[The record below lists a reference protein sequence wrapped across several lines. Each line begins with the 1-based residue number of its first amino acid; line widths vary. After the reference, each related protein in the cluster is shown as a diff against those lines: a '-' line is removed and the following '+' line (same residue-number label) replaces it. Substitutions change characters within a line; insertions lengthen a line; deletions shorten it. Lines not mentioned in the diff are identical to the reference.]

1 MSKTDL
7 HIQLHHFK
15 FQFNISSVKN
25 LKKQYYININTNLLK
40 GLIMNFLNNFITS
53 LMLIRVT
60 DIIDI
65 TIIAYVVYKLFSILR
80 NTRAEQV
87 LKGLI
92 FVLIFASIADIL
104 NLNTVSWVM
113 NQFLTVSLVFIIVVF
128 QPELR
133 TGLERIGRGR
143 SIFST
148 DKNKKDEDSI
158 NELVL
163 AMSSLSRQKIGAL
176 VVLERQVGLSDIIE
190 SGTMLNADISSELL
204 INIFIP
210 NTPLH
215 DGAVII
221 RENTI
226 TAAACYLPLS
236 TSNTISKELG
246 TRHRAAIGISERSD
260 AVVII
265 VSEETGNI
273 SIAENGVINRYFD
286 EDSLRI
292 RLRNEMSEKRGED
305 E

>member
-1 MSKTDL
+1 
-7 HIQLHHFK
+7 
-15 FQFNISSVKN
+15 
-25 LKKQYYININTNLLK
+25 
-40 GLIMNFLNNFITS
+40 MNFLDNFITS

-60 DIIDI
+60 DVIDI
-65 TIIAYVVYKLFSILR
+65 AIIAFVIYKLFSLLR

-92 FVLIFASIADIL
+92 LVLIFASIADML
-104 NLNTVSWVM
+104 NLNVVSWVM

-143 SIFST
+143 SIFSQ
-148 DKNKKDEDSI
+148 DRIKRDEDSV
-158 NELVL
+158 NELVS

-176 VVLERQVGLSDIIE
+176 VVLERQVGLSDIVE
-190 SGTMLNADISSELL
+190 SGTKLNSDISSELL

-221 RENTI
+221 RKDTI
-226 TAAACYLPLS
+226 VAAACYLPLS

-246 TRHRAAIGISERSD
+246 TRHRAAIGITERSD
-260 AVVII
+260 AVVIV

-273 SIAENGVINRYFD
+273 SVCENGVINRYFD
-286 EDSLRI
+286 EDSLKI
-292 RLRNEMSEKRGED
+292 RLRSEIVES
-305 E
+305 EPQHE

>member
-1 MSKTDL
+1 MSPKNSIIL
-7 HIQLHHFK
+7 YRNKSFEGIAMK
-15 FQFNISSVKN
+15 F
-25 LKKQYYININTNLLK
+25 LD
-40 GLIMNFLNNFITS
+40 NFITG
-53 LMLIRVT
+53 LMLIRIT
-60 DIIDI
+60 DIVDI
-65 TIIAYVVYKLFSILR
+65 AIIAYVVYKLFSILK

-92 FVLIFASIADIL
+92 FVLIFAAIADML
-104 NLNTVSWVM
+104 NINTVSWVM

-143 SIFST
+143 SIFNG
-148 DKNKKDEDSI
+148 DKNKRNEDSI

-176 VVLERQVGLSDIIE
+176 VVLERKVGLSDIIE
-190 SGTMLNADISSELL
+190 SGTSLNADISSELL

-226 TAAACYLPLS
+226 AAAACYLPLS
-236 TSNTISKELG
+236 SSNTISKELG
-246 TRHRAAIGISERSD
+246 TRHRAAIGISEKSD

-265 VSEETGNI
+265 VSEETGSI

-292 RLRNEMSEKRGED
+292 RLENELTEKREED

>member
-1 MSKTDL
+1 
-7 HIQLHHFK
+7 
-15 FQFNISSVKN
+15 
-25 LKKQYYININTNLLK
+25 
-40 GLIMNFLNNFITS
+40 MNFLENIITS

-65 TIIAYVVYKLFSILR
+65 AIIAFVIYKLFSLLR

-92 FVLIFASIADIL
+92 FVLFFASIADIL

-133 TGLERIGRGR
+133 SALERLGRGR
-143 SIFST
+143 SLFSSE
-148 DKNKKDEDSI
+148 KIQRDERSI
-158 NELVL
+158 NEIVS

-176 VVLERQVGLSDIIE
+176 VVLEREVGLSDIIE
-190 SGTMLNADISSELL
+190 SGTKLDSDISSELL

-221 RENTI
+221 RKNTI
-226 TAAACYLPLS
+226 AAAACYLPLS
-236 TSNTISKELG
+236 SSNTIAKELG
-246 TRHRAAIGISERSD
+246 TRHRAAIGISEKSD
-260 AVVII
+260 CLVVI
-265 VSEETGNI
+265 VSEETGSI
-273 SIAENGVINRYFD
+273 SVAENGKINRYFD
-286 EDSLRI
+286 EESLRI
-292 RLRNEMSEKRGED
+292 RLKNELVNTDNVSEVFKKEKKGEVN
-305 E
+305 EKEK

>member
-1 MSKTDL
+1 
-7 HIQLHHFK
+7 
-15 FQFNISSVKN
+15 
-25 LKKQYYININTNLLK
+25 
-40 GLIMNFLNNFITS
+40 MNFLENIITS

-65 TIIAYVVYKLFSILR
+65 AIVAFVIYKLFSLLR

-92 FVLIFASIADIL
+92 FVLFFASIADIL

-113 NQFLTVSLVFIIVVF
+113 NQFLTVALVFIIVVF

-133 TGLERIGRGR
+133 SALERLGRGR
-143 SIFST
+143 SLFSSE
-148 DKNKKDEDSI
+148 KIQRDERSI
-158 NELVL
+158 DELVS

-176 VVLERQVGLSDIIE
+176 VVLEREVGLSDIIE
-190 SGTMLNADISSELL
+190 SGTKLDSDISSELL

-221 RENTI
+221 RKNTI
-226 TAAACYLPLS
+226 AAAACYLPLS
-236 TSNTISKELG
+236 SSNTIAKELG
-246 TRHRAAIGISERSD
+246 TRHRAAIGISEKSD
-260 AVVII
+260 CLVVI

-273 SIAENGVINRYFD
+273 SVAENGKINRYFD
-286 EDSLRI
+286 EESLRI
-292 RLRNEMSEKRGED
+292 RLKNELVNTDDLLKKEKKGEVN
-305 E
+305 EKEK

>member
-1 MSKTDL
+1 
-7 HIQLHHFK
+7 
-15 FQFNISSVKN
+15 
-25 LKKQYYININTNLLK
+25 
-40 GLIMNFLNNFITS
+40 MNFLDSFITS

-60 DIIDI
+60 DVIDI
-65 TIIAYVVYKLFSILR
+65 AIIAFVVYKLFSLLR

-87 LKGLI
+87 LYGLI
-92 FVLIFASIADIL
+92 FVLIFASVADML

-143 SIFST
+143 SIFGSE
-148 DKNKKDEDSI
+148 KNMRNEDSI
-158 NELVL
+158 REIVS

-176 VVLERQVGLSDIIE
+176 VVLEREVGLSDIIE
-190 SGTMLNADISSELL
+190 SGTMLDADISSELL

-221 RENTI
+221 RKNTI
-226 TAAACYLPLS
+226 TAAACYLQLS
-236 TSNTISKELG
+236 QSNTIAKELG
-246 TRHRAAIGISERSD
+246 TRHRAAIGITEKSD

-273 SIAENGVINRYFD
+273 SVAENGVINRYFD
-286 EDSLRI
+286 EESLTI
-292 RLRNEMSEKRGED
+292 RLRNEISEKGLKKD

>member
-1 MSKTDL
+1 MNYL
-7 HIQLHHFK
+7 E
-15 FQFNISSVKN
+15 NI
-25 LKKQYYININTNLLK
+25 
-40 GLIMNFLNNFITS
+40 ITS

-65 TIIAYVVYKLFSILR
+65 AIIAFVIYKLFSLLR

-92 FVLIFASIADIL
+92 FVLFFASIADIL

-133 TGLERIGRGR
+133 SALERLGRGR
-143 SIFST
+143 SLFSSE
-148 DKNKKDEDSI
+148 KIQRDERSI
-158 NELVL
+158 NELVS

-176 VVLERQVGLSDIIE
+176 VVLEREVGLSDIIE
-190 SGTMLNADISSELL
+190 SGTKLDSDISSELL

-221 RENTI
+221 RKNTI
-226 TAAACYLPLS
+226 AAAACYLPLS
-236 TSNTISKELG
+236 SSNTIAKELG
-246 TRHRAAIGISERSD
+246 TRHRAAIGISEKSD
-260 AVVII
+260 CLVVI
-265 VSEETGNI
+265 VSEETGSI
-273 SIAENGVINRYFD
+273 SVAENGKINRYFD
-286 EDSLRI
+286 EESLRI
-292 RLRNEMSEKRGED
+292 RLKNELVNTDNVSDVLKKEKKGEVN
-305 E
+305 EKEK

>member
-1 MSKTDL
+1 
-7 HIQLHHFK
+7 
-15 FQFNISSVKN
+15 
-25 LKKQYYININTNLLK
+25 
-40 GLIMNFLNNFITS
+40 MNFLDNLITS

-65 TIIAYVVYKLFSILR
+65 ALIAFVVYKLFSLLK

-92 FVLIFASIADIL
+92 LVLIFASVADIF

-143 SIFST
+143 SIFAT
-148 DKNKKDEDSI
+148 DRNKRDEDSI
-158 NELVL
+158 SELVS

-176 VVLERQVGLSDIIE
+176 VVLERQVGLSDIVE
-190 SGTMLNADISSELL
+190 SGTRLDADISSELL

-221 RENTI
+221 RENSI
-226 TAAACYLPLS
+226 VAAACYLPLS
-236 TSNTISKELG
+236 SSNTISKELG
-246 TRHRAAIGISERSD
+246 TRHRAAIGISEKSD

-273 SIAENGVINRYFD
+273 SIAENGIINRYFD
-286 EDSLRI
+286 EESLRI
-292 RLRNEMSEKRGED
+292 RLTNEIAETGADD

>member
-1 MSKTDL
+1 
-7 HIQLHHFK
+7 
-15 FQFNISSVKN
+15 
-25 LKKQYYININTNLLK
+25 
-40 GLIMNFLNNFITS
+40 MNFLDNFITS

-60 DIIDI
+60 DIVDI
-65 TIIAYVVYKLFSILR
+65 AMISYVVYKLFSILK

-133 TGLERIGRGR
+133 TGLEGIGRGR
-143 SIFST
+143 SIFTS
-148 DKNKKDEDSI
+148 DRNKRDENSI

-176 VVLERQVGLSDIIE
+176 VVLERKTGLSDIIE

-236 TSNTISKELG
+236 SSNTIAKELG
-246 TRHRAAIGISERSD
+246 TRHRAAIGMTEKSD
-260 AVVII
+260 AVVVI

-292 RLRNEMSEKRGED
+292 RLQKDLTEKREED

>member
-1 MSKTDL
+1 MSFL
-7 HIQLHHFK
+7 E
-15 FQFNISSVKN
+15 NI
-25 LKKQYYININTNLLK
+25 
-40 GLIMNFLNNFITS
+40 ITS

-65 TIIAYVVYKLFSILR
+65 AIIAFVIYKLFSLLR

-92 FVLIFASIADIL
+92 FVLFFASIADML

-113 NQFLTVSLVFIIVVF
+113 NQFLTVALVFIIVVF

-133 TGLERIGRGR
+133 SALERLGRGR
-143 SIFST
+143 SLFSSE
-148 DKNKKDEDSI
+148 KIQRDERSI
-158 NELVL
+158 DELVS

-176 VVLERQVGLSDIIE
+176 VVLEREVGLSDIIE
-190 SGTMLNADISSELL
+190 SGTKLDSDISSELL

-221 RENTI
+221 RKNTI
-226 TAAACYLPLS
+226 AAAACYLPLS
-236 TSNTISKELG
+236 SSNTIAKELG
-246 TRHRAAIGISERSD
+246 TRHRAAIGISEKSD
-260 AVVII
+260 CLVVI

-273 SIAENGVINRYFD
+273 SVAENGKINRYFD
-286 EDSLRI
+286 EESLRI
-292 RLRNEMSEKRGED
+292 RLKNELVNTDDLLKKEKKGEVN
-305 E
+305 EKEK

>member
-1 MSKTDL
+1 
-7 HIQLHHFK
+7 
-15 FQFNISSVKN
+15 
-25 LKKQYYININTNLLK
+25 
-40 GLIMNFLNNFITS
+40 MNFLENIITS

-65 TIIAYVVYKLFSILR
+65 AIIAFVIYKLFSLLR

-92 FVLIFASIADIL
+92 FVLFFASIADIL

-113 NQFLTVSLVFIIVVF
+113 NQFLTVALVFIIVVF

-133 TGLERIGRGR
+133 SALERLGRGR
-143 SIFST
+143 SLFSSE
-148 DKNKKDEDSI
+148 KIQRDERSI
-158 NELVL
+158 DELVS

-176 VVLERQVGLSDIIE
+176 VVLEREVGLSDIIE
-190 SGTMLNADISSELL
+190 SGTKLDSDISSELL

-221 RENTI
+221 RKNTI
-226 TAAACYLPLS
+226 AAAACYLPLS
-236 TSNTISKELG
+236 SSNTIAKELG
-246 TRHRAAIGISERSD
+246 TRHRAAIGISEKSD
-260 AVVII
+260 CLVVI

-273 SIAENGVINRYFD
+273 SVAENGKINRYFD
-286 EDSLRI
+286 EESLKI
-292 RLRNEMSEKRGED
+292 RLKNELVNTDNVSEVLKKEKKGEVN
-305 E
+305 EKEK

>member
-1 MSKTDL
+1 
-7 HIQLHHFK
+7 
-15 FQFNISSVKN
+15 
-25 LKKQYYININTNLLK
+25 
-40 GLIMNFLNNFITS
+40 MNFLDNLITS

-65 TIIAYVVYKLFSILR
+65 ALIAFVVYKLFSLLK

-92 FVLIFASIADIL
+92 LVLIFASVADIF

-143 SIFST
+143 SIFAT
-148 DKNKKDEDSI
+148 DRNKRDEDSI
-158 NELVL
+158 SELVS

-176 VVLERQVGLSDIIE
+176 VVLERQVGLSDIVE
-190 SGTMLNADISSELL
+190 SGTRLDADISSELL

-221 RENTI
+221 RENSI
-226 TAAACYLPLS
+226 VAAACYLPLS
-236 TSNTISKELG
+236 SANTISKELG
-246 TRHRAAIGISERSD
+246 TRHRAAIGISEKSD

-273 SIAENGVINRYFD
+273 SIAENGIINRYFD
-286 EDSLRI
+286 EESLRI
-292 RLRNEMSEKRGED
+292 RLTNEIAETGADD

>member
-1 MSKTDL
+1 
-7 HIQLHHFK
+7 
-15 FQFNISSVKN
+15 
-25 LKKQYYININTNLLK
+25 
-40 GLIMNFLNNFITS
+40 MNFLENIITS

-65 TIIAYVVYKLFSILR
+65 AIVAFVIYKLFSLLR

-92 FVLIFASIADIL
+92 FVLFFASIADIL

-113 NQFLTVSLVFIIVVF
+113 NQFLTVALVFIIVVF

-133 TGLERIGRGR
+133 SALERLGRGR
-143 SIFST
+143 SLFSS
-148 DKNKKDEDSI
+148 DKIQRDERSI
-158 NELVL
+158 NELVS

-176 VVLERQVGLSDIIE
+176 VVLEREVGLSDIIE
-190 SGTMLNADISSELL
+190 SGTKLDSDISSELL

-221 RENTI
+221 RKNTI
-226 TAAACYLPLS
+226 AAAACYLPLS
-236 TSNTISKELG
+236 SSNTIAKELG
-246 TRHRAAIGISERSD
+246 TRHRAAIGISEKSD
-260 AVVII
+260 CLVVI

-273 SIAENGVINRYFD
+273 SFAENGKINRYFD
-286 EDSLRI
+286 EESLRI
-292 RLRNEMSEKRGED
+292 RLKNELVNTDDLLKKEKKGEVN
-305 E
+305 EKEK